1 VFTAGRRAY
10 RGGVVVGQPD
20 ERSVT
25 STNVA
30 TVQAMWLCHREG
42 RIDDMLDL
50 VHPKVIWWPMS
61 RPGLSR
67 YSGHDGIRRMLA
79 DIQAANGNHWIELDA
94 ISEIEHNL
102 ISAQGRVVALDADG
116 TPVSAA
122 IEMLMTMRDGLV
134 HRVET
139 GPLTTS

>member
-1 VFTAGRRAY
+1 MCTAGGRAY
-10 RGGVVVGQPD
+10 RVGVVVGQPD

-67 YSGHDGIRRMLA
+67 YIGHDGIRRMLD
-79 DIQAANGNHWIELDA
+79 DIRAANGNHWIELDA

-102 ISAQGRVVALDADG
+102 ISAQGRVVALDAHG

-139 GPLTTS
+139 GPLTAA